1 MKKNNRFENKKVLVL
16 GLALSGLNAAKL
28 LLELGA
34 LVTVNDSK
42 DLNDNPDAKEL
53 ISSGIK
59 VIAGYHPIE
68 LLDESF
74 SFMVK
79 NPGIPYNN
87 PMVARALELG
97 IPVLTEV
104 ELAAEVMEGRLI
116 GVTGTNG
123 KTTTTTMITD
133 LLNSGR
139 KNGVAYKAG
148 NIGVPASA
156 VARKTVAEDDVVMEL
171 SSFQLMGIQYM
182 HPAIAVV
189 TNITE
194 AHLDYHG
201 SRAEYVKAKWR
212 ITENQTA
219 DDYLVLNWDQ
229 EELREMSKKVKA
241 QIVPFSRKQ
250 MLDNGAY
257 LAEGNLYF
265 KGEKVMSAAE
275 LKVPGEHNIENALA
289 AIAVAKLSGVS
300 NEAIIA
306 AFSIFYGVEH
316 RIQFVA
322 ELNGR
327 KFYNDSK
334 ATNIL
339 ATQTALNS
347 FKGPVILLAGGLDR
361 GNTFDELVPYLKRVK
376 TLIAFGET
384 REKLLE
390 AGKKAGIAEII
401 LTEDVAS
408 AVPISYQYSEE
419 GDTIL
424 LSPACAS
431 WDQFKNF
438 EIRGQLFTELVNS
451 LVTAQSEEEGSR
463 D

>member
-34 LVTVNDSK
+34 MVTVNDAK
-42 DLNDNPDAKEL
+42 DLADNPDAKEL
-53 ISSGIK
+53 ISYGIK
-59 VIAGYHPIE
+59 VIAGSHPVE

-87 PMVARALELG
+87 PMVKRALEIG

-104 ELAAEVMEGRLI
+104 ELASEILEGRLI

-133 LLNSGR
+133 LLNYGR
-139 KNGVAYKAG
+139 KQGKAYKAG

-156 VARKTVAEDDVVMEL
+156 VARKATADDDVVMEL
-171 SSFQLMGIQYM
+171 SSFQLMGIQDM
-182 HPAIAVV
+182 HPAIAVI

-201 SRAEYVKAKWR
+201 DREEYVKAKWR

-229 EELREMSKKVKA
+229 EELRELSKHSKA
-241 QIVPFSRKQ
+241 QIVPFSRSQ
-250 MLDNGAY
+250 TVANGAY
-257 LAEGNLYF
+257 LADGYLYF
-265 KGEKVMSAAE
+265 RGEKVMAATD

-306 AFSIFYGVEH
+306 AFAVFYGVEH

-327 KFYNDSK
+327 RFYNDSK

-339 ATQTALNS
+339 ATKTALNS
-347 FKGPVILLAGGLDR
+347 FQGPIILLAGGLDR
-361 GNTFDELVPYLKRVK
+361 GNTFEELVPYLKHVK
-376 TLIAFGET
+376 TLIVFGET
-384 REKLLE
+384 QEKLID
-390 AGKKAGIAEII
+390 AGKKAGIKEIVP
-401 LTEDVAS
+401 TEDVVS

-431 WDQFKNF
+431 WDQFKNY
-438 EIRGQLFTELVNS
+438 EIRGQLFSDAVNS
-451 LVTAQSEEEGSR
+451 LVTAKSEEEGSFH
-463 D
+463 

>member
-1 MKKNNRFENKKVLVL
+1 MKTNNRFENKKVLVL
-16 GLALSGLNAAKL
+16 GLALSGMNAAKL

-34 LVTVNDSK
+34 MVTVNDAK
-42 DLNDNPDAKEL
+42 ELKDNPDAKEL

-59 VIAGYHPIE
+59 VIAGSHPIE

-87 PMVARALELG
+87 PMVKRALELG

-104 ELAAEVMEGRLI
+104 ELAAEILEGRLI

-133 LLNSGR
+133 LLNAGR
-139 KNGVAYKAG
+139 KIGKAYKAG

-156 VARKTVAEDDVVMEL
+156 VARVATEDDDVVMEL
-171 SSFQLMGIQYM
+171 SSFQLMGIEAM
-182 HPAIAVV
+182 RPAIAVI

-201 SRAEYVKAKWR
+201 DRKEYVKAKWR

-229 EELREMSKKVKA
+229 AELREMSQLSKA
-241 QIVPFSRKQ
+241 QIIPFSRTQ
-250 MLDNGAY
+250 VLEDGAY
-257 LAEGNLYF
+257 ASEGSLYF
-265 KGEKVMSAAE
+265 KGEKVMAISD
-275 LKVPGEHNIENALA
+275 LRVPGEHNIENALA
-289 AIAVAKLSGVS
+289 AIAVAKLSGVA
-300 NEAIIA
+300 NEAIA
-306 AFSIFYGVEH
+306 SAFHLFYGVEH

-339 ATQTALNS
+339 ATKTALSS
-347 FKGPVILLAGGLDR
+347 FRTPIILLAGGLDR
-361 GNTFDELVPYLKRVK
+361 GNTFEELVPFLGNVK
-376 TLIAFGET
+376 TLIVFGET
-384 REKLLE
+384 AEKLKD
-390 AGKKAGIAEII
+390 AGEQAGIKEIVV
-401 LTEDVAS
+401 TDDVAS
-408 AVPISYQYSEE
+408 AVPIGYQYSEE

-431 WDQFKNF
+431 WDQYKNF
-438 EIRGQLFTELVNS
+438 EVRGKTFTDAVQS
-451 LVTAQSEEEGSR
+451 LVKATCEEDGSF
-463 D
+463 